1 MALPEPPRDFVLF
14 EQFRADPQAH
24 PLKTASGK
32 LELHSEA
39 LAGFGY
45 ADCPPHPAWLPPAEW
60 LGAEAAREWPLHL
73 VTCQPAGR
81 LHSQLDQSNAAR
93 EAEIAGREPVRMHP
107 ADARARGIGQ
117 GTWCACTTNAA
128 PAWAAPTWTRAWRA
142 AWWSWP
148 RAPGSTCATRRS
160 SATATRTC

>member
-107 ADARARGIGQ
+107 ATRARH
-117 GTWCACTTNAA
+117 
-128 PAWAAPTWTRAWRA
+128 R
-142 AWWSWP
+142 
-148 RAPGSTCATRRS
+148 PGDVVRL
-160 SATATRTC
+160 